1 MQVVGGFRTPADWR
15 PRLLSSR
22 NNPWSRRL
30 TSAGS
35 PETPATDVCRL
46 ASRDGRFR
54 GRLSTVAPR
63 CCGTPVDRRD
73 FATGTGRASVFPLA
87 PQEWPL

>member
-35 PETPATDVCRL
+35 PRGTDG
-46 ASRDGRFR
+46 SG
-54 GRLSTVAPR
+54 G
-63 CCGTPVDRRD
+63 
-73 FATGTGRASVFPLA
+73 VF
-87 PQEWPL
+87 QR